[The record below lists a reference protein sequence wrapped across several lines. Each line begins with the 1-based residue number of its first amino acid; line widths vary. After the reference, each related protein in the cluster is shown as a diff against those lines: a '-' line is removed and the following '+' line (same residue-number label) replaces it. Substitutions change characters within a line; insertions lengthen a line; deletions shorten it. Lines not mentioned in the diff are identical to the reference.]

1 MFQDVLT
8 ILLLLQGVLPFTMST
23 RWDAIIP
30 KHLSTVKKS
39 CVVIPCLFSYPGSV
53 KTGTNFAALWFQ
65 VAEDRYPKETL
76 FFHSENRL
84 YQKRASLVG
93 DMYIKNCSLWIR
105 NVGGNDATTY
115 QFHVEIEGYQNY
127 SYPSV
132 VKLEVKDTPPGPDLQ
147 ATTWEIAEG
156 KEVTLTCRTNHT
168 CPMNPPSLEW
178 SVSLG
183 FEQKDHL
190 EMRDGI
196 WQVVSSQTFTA
207 SRLHQGMSFTCTE
220 KHDGG
225 ANSQRTGGHL
235 NIVYKPDITPES
247 HCRLNLNGVECQ
259 CVVHANPPASIIW
272 RLPERNITQSGE
284 GFVLNSSSTGHV
296 TQSILKGS
304 VPSMGE
310 VWCYSINE
318 EGTAGMALPLYLDV
332 TMYLLIFGASAG
344 VLGLGVTV
352 ALIVCRYRRT
362 STGSPDTKDCSVY
375 KDPKKKTI
383 VNSVYGL
390 GMEELHSHVSPN
402 AAHTSGTEEMYANFP
417 CRPMMHKVELSSAEP
432 AGSGYQSVFPP
443 PEPDSIYANF

>member
-296 TQSILKGS
+296 TQSILKGGCNNVSSDSRS
-304 VPSMGE
+304 V
-310 VWCYSINE
+310 
-318 EGTAGMALPLYLDV
+318 
-332 TMYLLIFGASAG
+332 
-344 VLGLGVTV
+344 
-352 ALIVCRYRRT
+352 
-362 STGSPDTKDCSVY
+362 
-375 KDPKKKTI
+375 
-383 VNSVYGL
+383 
-390 GMEELHSHVSPN
+390 
-402 AAHTSGTEEMYANFP
+402 SGCP
-417 CRPMMHKVELSSAEP
+417 G
-432 AGSGYQSVFPP
+432 AGSHGGSDSVQISQNQHR
-443 PEPDSIYANF
+443 DSRYKGLLSLQRSKEKDHCQFSIWYGDGGAALTCLSQCSR